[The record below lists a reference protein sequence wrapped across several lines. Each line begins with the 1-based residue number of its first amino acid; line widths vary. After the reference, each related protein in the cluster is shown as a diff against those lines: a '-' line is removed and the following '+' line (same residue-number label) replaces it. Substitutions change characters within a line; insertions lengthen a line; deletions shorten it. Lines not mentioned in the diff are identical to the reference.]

1 VPSSR
6 PLERL
11 VVDANPFWSILARKG
26 ALKVVTSQKV
36 SEFAVSE
43 HTLHEVEDFLPHLA
57 QEIGESPDVL
67 RFIINFLPLTRYPR
81 KFYQDKIPQAKK
93 LIAHR
98 DPDDVDTLA
107 LALKLDCPIW
117 SNDSDFDEAG
127 MTRYTTAQLLQELGL

>member
-1 VPSSR
+1 MPSLK

-11 VVDANPFWSILARKG
+11 VVDANPFWSILAHQG
-26 ALKVVTSQKV
+26 ALKVVMSQKV

-43 HTLHEVEDFLPHLA
+43 HTLQEVEDFLPQLA
-57 QEIGESPDVL
+57 EEIEESLDIL
-67 RFIINFLPLTRYPR
+67 QFILNFLPLTRYSR
-81 KFYQDKIPQAKK
+81 DFYQDKIPQAKR

-117 SNDSDFDEAG
+117 SNDPDFDEAG
-127 MTRYTTAQLLQELGL
+127 VIRYLSLIHI